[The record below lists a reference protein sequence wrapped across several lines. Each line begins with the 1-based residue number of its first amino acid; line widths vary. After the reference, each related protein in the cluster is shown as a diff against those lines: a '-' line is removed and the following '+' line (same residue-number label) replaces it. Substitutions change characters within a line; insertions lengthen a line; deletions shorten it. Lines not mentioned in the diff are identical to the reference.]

1 MSATY
6 NFAFQVIN
14 KLLKIFYNLLY
25 HRFAWTYDF
34 VAASVSIGMWD
45 EWVYSVLPDLNGPRV
60 LELGFGPGHLQLALR
75 QRSIQSFGIDQSK
88 EMAAIAN
95 QRLRDG
101 GSTSHLVNGI
111 AQDLPFEK
119 RTFHQVVTTFPT
131 EFIIDPLTLKETWR
145 VLKPGGSLLVLPV
158 AWITGKSVLKR
169 TAAWVFRVTG
179 QSPEWDDQFHEPFNE
194 AGFVTQVKKMKLK
207 SSCLVIIIAEKRK
220 SEV

>member
-6 NFAFQVIN
+6 KFAFQVIN

-88 EMAAIAN
+88 EMAAMAN

-194 AGFVTQVKKMKLK
+194 AGFVTQVKQMKLK